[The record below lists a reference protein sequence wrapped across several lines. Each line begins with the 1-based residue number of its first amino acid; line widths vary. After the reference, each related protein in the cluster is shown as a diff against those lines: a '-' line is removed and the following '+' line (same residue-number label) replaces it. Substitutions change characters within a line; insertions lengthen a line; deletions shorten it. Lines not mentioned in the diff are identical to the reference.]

1 MDEEA
6 SVVHSQPIV
15 EDFDLPNIREM
26 KSQYEKQSVSIPLPN
41 LKSPA
46 ALAKEKEKE
55 KRKKEKSKELVPV
68 NSNSS
73 SNDITENY
81 QIELNK
87 LKNQFENENT
97 TPPMPATRSRSTS
110 RTKSSLKGNS
120 SEIKNAKTT
129 LTNENT
135 SSPEIVKSSDVINDT
150 DYEIEMIS
158 LKKMFNKASIES
170 LTNKPMQNKS
180 KKGTRRTTSSTSFS
194 SDTSSSMTTS
204 TKDENEAISNES
216 PTKNIVKSSEPL
228 HEEMI
233 GEESLKDRLL
243 RYKRLTSLNETVT
256 SVPKKSLN
264 RKRSSFSSSSKL
276 SHLSP
281 VESKTTDKKQLTESS
296 EKQESNENPEIVR
309 SSIAGEKEQ
318 VNYQLDLKQTKA
330 LFENLSSE
338 AFDRSS
344 DFTRRSSIRS
354 SSSRQRSLSS
364 VSSRSSTK
372 SVYSVRSR
380 DDSEINSSLSKST
393 SDLREMVDTADV
405 VRPLPAGTKEVVEVQ
420 PSVSIKNAKSIFERG
435 SSGNLKNVDFS
446 RPKRTSLKSAWLSS
460 NDSGTGTKKSVV
472 KEGSFVESNGIVR
485 PPAAGTKEQPDYQL
499 DKDALKAKMA
509 MFQKEN
515 TNEYKPRNN
524 IKKDEKKVATEI
536 VNQKTNDENEEK
548 EEFVT
553 SIDQK
558 AARSVFEN
566 PKEESTPAP
575 KTVNDIVPASNLNA
589 AKGVFSNNKTVENFD
604 LQLSPKEEEE
614 EVIEDVT
621 EKVSEQLEKTKIA
634 EVPDEKAT
642 VQDTSSSSSDS
653 SSEADSLEVKQEEV
667 DQEETIE
674 KLQTEEDSQQQL

>member
-1 MDEEA
+1 
-6 SVVHSQPIV
+6 
-15 EDFDLPNIREM
+15 
-26 KSQYEKQSVSIPLPN
+26 
-41 LKSPA
+41 
-46 ALAKEKEKE
+46 
-55 KRKKEKSKELVPV
+55 
-68 NSNSS
+68 
-73 SNDITENY
+73 
-81 QIELNK
+81 
-87 LKNQFENENT
+87 
-97 TPPMPATRSRSTS
+97 
-110 RTKSSLKGNS
+110 
-120 SEIKNAKTT
+120 
-129 LTNENT
+129 
-135 SSPEIVKSSDVINDT
+135 
-150 DYEIEMIS
+150 
-158 LKKMFNKASIES
+158 
-170 LTNKPMQNKS
+170 
-180 KKGTRRTTSSTSFS
+180 
-194 SDTSSSMTTS
+194 
-204 TKDENEAISNES
+204 
-216 PTKNIVKSSEPL
+216 
-228 HEEMI
+228 MI

-243 RYKRLTSLNETVT
+243 RYKRLTSLNEMVT

-309 SSIAGEKEQ
+309 SSRAGEKEQ

-536 VNQKTNDENEEK
+536 VNQKPNDENEEK

-614 EVIEDVT
+614 
-621 EKVSEQLEKTKIA
+621 
-634 EVPDEKAT
+634 AT

-674 KLQTEEDSQQQL
+674 KLQTEEDAQQQL